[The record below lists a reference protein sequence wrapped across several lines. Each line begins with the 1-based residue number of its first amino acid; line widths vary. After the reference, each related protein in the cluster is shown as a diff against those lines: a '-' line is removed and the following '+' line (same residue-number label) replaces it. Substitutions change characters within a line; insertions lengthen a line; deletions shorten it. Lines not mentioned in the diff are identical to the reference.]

1 MKKKLFYPLT
11 VLTVGCLLA
20 VIVSCNGMTHSADA
34 QKPDEKK
41 KQETEKPNPNPT
53 PNPTPNPN
61 PTPEVTPGTQPPAV
75 NTEGTELTAFLA
87 TIVPSK
93 TLVTY
98 PGETITV
105 TIPSPPPAG
114 TSITVTF
121 SHPELLEYHTDTAS
135 LRVKQLPAETTDVT
149 VTVTA
154 TKNGVSKNRKFTVTV
169 KKSGEPATEEDYLKA
184 LTLPESVTGDFS
196 LPKELDNSH
205 SPIAWTSDLAS
216 VIRIDT
222 IASNPMAAVFVD
234 LVERNVKLT
243 AEVSGKTKEFT
254 VTVLPLV
261 KSENSFTYPDGTTFT
276 TIYEFTKDTLALKML
291 RNGEQYQ
298 GTLYQYTVDADAKKI
313 TVKPVSVYDEDS
325 KKWVEAASYYR
336 KESERYSRLYNAVA
350 MGLKKLTTQSVITL
364 EDIKKAFSKLDG
376 DGTTERFG
384 LKGNESEE
392 EVFEYTK
399 SQLDLDMTYNE
410 FKALSSDAARTEKL
424 KEAFEKKRKLVA
436 GRAGLPEDASID
448 AIANCYIEY
457 LRTYYEEAGK
467 PRIQGYSISKAG
479 LGKYRF
485 EFQ

>member
-1 MKKKLFYPLT
+1 
-11 VLTVGCLLA
+11 
-20 VIVSCNGMTHSADA
+20 MTHSADA
-34 QKPDEKK
+34 QKSDEKK

-75 NTEGTELTAFLA
+75 STEGTELTAFLA

-98 PGETITV
+98 PGETV
-105 TIPSPPPAG
+105 TIPSSPPAG

-169 KKSGEPATEEDYLKA
+169 KKSGEVPTEEDYLKA
-184 LTLPESVTGDFS
+184 LTLPEAVTGDFP

-205 SPIAWTSDLAS
+205 SSIAWRSDLES
-216 VIRIDT
+216 VIKINT
-222 IASNPMAAVFVD
+222 TASNTMAAVFVD

-261 KSENSFTYPDGTTFT
+261 KSEDRFTNSSGTTYT
-276 TIYEFTKDTLALKML
+276 TTYEFTKDTLTLKML
-291 RNGEQYQ
+291 QNGEQYQ
-298 GTLYQYTVDADAKKI
+298 GELYQYTVDADAKKI
-313 TVKPVSVYDEDS
+313 TVKPVSVYDTDS
-325 KKWVEAASYYR
+325 KKWLEAASYYR

-399 SQLDLDMTYNE
+399 GHLELDMTYDE
-410 FKALSSDAARTEKL
+410 FKALSSDAGTEKL
-424 KEAFEKKRKLVA
+424 KEAFEKKRKTVA
-436 GRAGLPEDASID
+436 GRAGLPADASID
-448 AIANCYIEY
+448 ATANYYIEH
-457 LRTYYEEAGK
+457 LRTYYEKAGK
-467 PRIQGYSISKAG
+467 PRIQGYSISKA
-479 LGKYRF
+479 LGKYQF
-485 EFQ
+485 EFR